1 MPTAFLTMVCF
12 HEFYLAPVFDSDHT
26 LWSGAFNGC
35 RFVDQCAGRAANNS
49 GQADTKQA
57 GSCCHAKADSDEA
70 GCLEAAASQAAAFQA
85 AAFQAAAFQAAAF
98 QAGNFKT
105 VTAQSAAGKGCA
117 C

>member
-1 MPTAFLTMVCF
+1 MPTAFLTMVCS

-35 RFVDQCAGRAANNS
+35 RFIGQCAGRAANNS

-70 GCLEAAASQAAAFQA
+70 GCLEAAA
-85 AAFQAAAFQAAAF
+85 FQAAAF